1 MYGKRKRG
9 ADGQE
14 PQVLVAWKPASM
26 LLHVHKGVRWVEGAE
41 KVGEVERAL

>member
-9 ADGQE
+9 AEGQE
-14 PQVLVAWKPASM
+14 PQVLVAWKTTSM
-26 LLHVHKGVRWVEGAE
+26 LLHVHKGVRWAEGAE